1 MKLILAALFVAF
13 LICAVLVIFF
23 QMRYGHLT
31 GPDSETA
38 ALGTPSPAAKKC
50 RRMAVSSAVCA
61 AIFLVAACAVGALLR

>member
-1 MKLILAALFVAF
+1 MKLLLAALFVAF

-31 GPDSETA
+31 VPDSETA
-38 ALGTPSPAAKKC
+38 ALGTPSPVAIKC
-50 RRMAVSSAVCA
+50 RRMAVGCAVCA